1 MAADD
6 AGIVAHPRSRRG
18 YGGHADQLRDE
29 IKTLLLS
36 QGLRPG
42 DPIPSEATLI
52 EQLGVSRGSLREA
65 LKSLQALGIVET
77 RHGSGTFVS
86 ALSFE
91 SLVDGLLFHIELSG
105 SDARHMIFE
114 LTEVREILE
123 TAFVRQVAGTLTPA
137 KLAELNG
144 LIELMDDRAGRGEN
158 IDDLDREFH
167 HALYAELDRK
177 IVNDLVESF
186 WRVLNQARP
195 ELPPSVKKIEVAS
208 KHRAIVD
215 ALAAGDADGAAA
227 AMRDHF
233 QDTREWVALT
243 DR

>member
-1 MAADD
+1 MEDTGD
-6 AGIVAHPRSRRG
+6 AAHPRSRRG
-18 YGGHADQLRDE
+18 YGGHADELRDE
-29 IKTLLLS
+29 IKSLLLS

-42 DPIPSEATLI
+42 DTIPSEATLI

-65 LKSLQALGIVET
+65 LKSLQSMGIIET

-86 ALSFE
+86 TLSFE
-91 SLVDGLLFHIELSG
+91 SLVDGLLFHIELGG
-105 SDARHMIFE
+105 SDARSLIFE
-114 LTEVREILE
+114 LTEIREILE
-123 TAFVRQVAGTLTPA
+123 TAFVRRVAGTLTPGRI
-137 KLAELNG
+137 AELDD
-144 LIELMDDRAGRGEN
+144 LITRMDERAEQGEG

-177 IVNDLVESF
+177 IANGLIESF

-195 ELPPSVKKIEVAS
+195 ELPPSVKKIAVAR

-215 ALAAGDADGAAA
+215 ALAAGDADAAAA

-233 QDTREWVALT
+233 EDTREWVALA